1 MRFAGL
7 ECIYIYMYIDSRF
20 VFQKILPGTR
30 PKAKGK
36 AKAKA
41 RAGGVQPQVQ
51 LTPSEIATQTRI

>member
-1 MRFAGL
+1 
-7 ECIYIYMYIDSRF
+7 MYIDSRF

-41 RAGGVQPQVQ
+41 RAGVQPQVQ